1 MEDIMASITSVI
13 KTSIP
18 GVPYSN
24 LESRVTMEGDNVN
37 RVQLETIGLAIATH
51 QDTLRAL
58 VAIGMTPEDLLES
71 NVSILQALA
80 DIGVNRADDN
90 PLDLF
95 KEVGKDNE
103 G

>member
-1 MEDIMASITSVI
+1 MTITITSAI

-24 LESRVTMEGDNVN
+24 LESRVTMTGEEEAK
-37 RVQLETIGLAIATH
+37 VQLETIGLTIATH

-58 VAIGMTPEDLLES
+58 VAIGMTPDDLIES
-71 NVSILQALA
+71 DANIIQTLA
-80 DIGVNRADDN
+80 TIGVNRADDN

-95 KEVGKDNE
+95 KEVTNNE
-103 G
+103 

>member
-1 MEDIMASITSVI
+1 MTVTITSAI

-24 LESRVTMEGDNVN
+24 LESRVTMTGEEGTK
-37 RVQLETIGLAIATH
+37 VQLETIGLAIATH

-58 VAIGMTPEDLLES
+58 VAIGMTPEDLIES
-71 NVSILQALA
+71 EVSIIQTLA
-80 DIGVNRADDN
+80 TIGVNRADDN

-95 KEVGKDNE
+95 KEVTNNE
-103 G
+103 